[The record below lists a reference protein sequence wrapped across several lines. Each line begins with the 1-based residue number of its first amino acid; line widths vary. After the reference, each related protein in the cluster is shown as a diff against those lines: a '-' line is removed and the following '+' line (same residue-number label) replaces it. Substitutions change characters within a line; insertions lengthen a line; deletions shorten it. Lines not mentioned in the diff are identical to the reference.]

1 MEHFELAIIGAGPGG
16 YVAAI
21 RAAQLGMKTALV
33 ERSEV
38 GGTCLNRGCIPTKTM
53 LHTADLYAELA
64 HAETLGLQVGR
75 AAIDYDALR
84 ARVVEVRTSLKEG
97 VEALVGAN
105 GVEILRGTA
114 SVAGLGSITV
124 SSPDGAMCE
133 ISADHLIIATGS
145 APSMPP
151 IAGIGEAGV
160 LTSDELLETVPELD
174 RLVIVGGGVIG
185 MEFAGIYTALG
196 TEVTVL
202 EAAGRILPTM
212 DREFGQSLAM
222 ASKKRGCA
230 IVTNAL
236 VEAIDRTADG
246 ALGVSYSA
254 KGGAS
259 RIEADAVLIATGR
272 APATKGLFGEGCEP
286 ELDHGRIV
294 VDEHMR
300 TSIGGVFAIGD
311 VAAAGAQLAH
321 AASAQGIVAVETIAG
336 QGSPFDPLLVPSCV
350 YSSPEIA
357 CVGMTEAEAKNAGIA
372 VRTGKFSMAANG
384 KSVITGQD
392 RSFAKIVADES
403 GRIIGAQLMCG
414 RATDMIGE
422 LAVAVANGLT
432 VEQMGSAIRPHPT
445 FEEAI
450 SEALETFGDGT
461 IHAMP
466 KRR

>member
-21 RAAQLGMKTALV
+21 RAAQLGMKTVLV
-33 ERSEV
+33 ERNEV

-53 LHTADLYAELA
+53 AHTAELYAELS
-64 HAETLGLQVGR
+64 HAETLGIQVGS

-84 ARVVEVRTSLKEG
+84 ARIVEVRDSLKDG
-97 VEALVGAN
+97 VEALIRAN
-105 GVEILRGTA
+105 GVTLLRGAA

-124 SSPDGAMCE
+124 SSPDGTVCE
-133 ISADHLIIATGS
+133 LSADHLIIATGS

-151 IAGIGEAGV
+151 IAGIDEIGV
-160 LTSDELLETVPELD
+160 LTSDELLETVPDLD

-202 EAAGRILPTM
+202 EAAARILPTM

-222 ASKKRGCA
+222 TSKKRGCT
-230 IVTNAL
+230 IVTSAF
-236 VEAIDRTADG
+236 VEAIEREAN
-246 ALGVSYSA
+246 GVLSVRYSA
-254 KGGAS
+254 KAGES
-259 RIEADAVLIATGR
+259 HVEADAVLIATGR
-272 APATKGLFGEGCEP
+272 APATGGLFGEEFTP
-286 ELDHGRIV
+286 ELERGRIA

-300 TSIGGVFAIGD
+300 TSIEGMFAIGD

-336 QGSPFDPLLVPSCV
+336 QSSSFDPVLVPSCV

-357 CVGMTEAEAKNAGIA
+357 CVGMTEAEAKDAGIA
-372 VRTGKFSMAANG
+372 VRTGKFALSGNG
-384 KSVITGQD
+384 KTVITGQD
-392 RSFAKIVADES
+392 RSFAKIVVDEDD
-403 GRIIGAQLMCG
+403 RIIGAQLMCG

-432 VEQMGSAIRPHPT
+432 IEQMGSAIRPHPT

-450 SEALETFGDGT
+450 GETLETLGSGA